1 MQTPADI
8 DVTQDMHKQ
17 AHAAICNSQQ
27 GPTEK
32 KDLASNDATAKGNS
46 IFENMLASKSLSAK
60 EKEARRIA
68 QEAFVVL
75 VAGGETTARVLTTAT
90 YHLLAN
96 KETSLLRLKE
106 ELDSFMVDPDM
117 EPEAKDLER
126 LPWMVSRFIQTIDDR
141 IWW

>member
-1 MQTPADI
+1 
-8 DVTQDMHKQ
+8 MHKQ

>member
-1 MQTPADI
+1 VHIPANV

-17 AHAAICNSQQ
+17 ANLAIRNSQQ
-27 GPTEK
+27 GLTEK
-32 KDLASNDATAKGNS
+32 EVLSSDDGTTKFNS
-46 IFENMLASKSLSAK
+46 IFENILASKNLSAE
-60 EKEARRIA
+60 EKVARRIA

-106 ELDSFMVDPDM
+106 ELVSVMVDPDT
-117 EPEAKDLER
+117 EPDVKTLER
-126 LPWMVSRFIQTIDDR
+126 LPWMVSLFIQTIDDR
-141 IWW
+141 C